1 MVHFS
6 ARAQEVLSFSADLER
21 RGIFF
26 ASEVLLHLKSFAI
39 TCALAEF
46 AIRSEVRFVETKGK
60 SVRLK
65 IRKSTVSRK

>member
-21 RGIFF
+21 RGIFL
-26 ASEVLLHLKSFAI
+26 ASEVLWHLKSFAI

-46 AIRSEVRFVETKGK
+46 GIRSVGETKGK
-60 SVRLK
+60 NVGNLN
-65 IRKSTVSRK
+65 T